1 MEIYEKIPESAKVTT
16 ALGPAALGLFG
27 IPLEQ
32 WILILSAIVSILII
46 IEKIPKAYNAIVSMV
61 NKLRRTNVNNS
72 E

>member
-1 MEIYEKIPESAKVTT
+1 MEVYERIPESAKVAT

-32 WILILSAIVSILII
+32 WILILSAVVSILII
-46 IEKIPKAYNAIVSMV
+46 IEKIPKAYEAI
-61 NKLRRTNVNNS
+61 RTLIKKIRNVKV

>member
-46 IEKIPKAYNAIVSMV
+46 IEKIPKAYNAIAAMV
-61 NKLRRTNVNNS
+61 NKFRGKDVNNT